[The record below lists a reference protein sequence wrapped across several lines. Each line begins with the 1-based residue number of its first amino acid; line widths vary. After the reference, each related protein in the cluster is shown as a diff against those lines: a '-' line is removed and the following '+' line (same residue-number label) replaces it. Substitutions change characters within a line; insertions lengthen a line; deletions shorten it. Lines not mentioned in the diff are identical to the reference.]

1 MSRSDYSI
9 VTPPYTAESINS
21 ASLLTESVTVLTS
34 EINRIQS
41 QPRKSR
47 VTSNT
52 EIIYSD
58 NNSNLRQLKLIFSRY
73 LSTERQS
80 NKLAT
85 IIDSLRNDGS
95 ITLNEL
101 ILKLPYNNRPTQEQR
116 TLILHELQEIGLIE
130 MSSAAKN
137 SIMIR
142 KGPLYY

>member
-1 MSRSDYSI
+1 MSRNDYSI

-21 ASLLTESVTVLTS
+21 ASLLTESVSVSIS
-34 EINRIQS
+34 EINQIQS
-41 QPRKSR
+41 QPRS
-47 VTSNT
+47 VTSNA
-52 EIIYSD
+52 EIIDSD

-85 IIDSLRNDGS
+85 IIDSLSNDGS

-130 MSSAAKN
+130 TSSAAKK
-137 SIMIR
+137 SILIR

>member
-1 MSRSDYSI
+1 MSRNDYSI

-21 ASLLTESVTVLTS
+21 ASLLTESVSVSIS
-34 EINRIQS
+34 EINQIQS
-41 QPRKSR
+41 QPRS
-47 VTSNT
+47 VTSNA
-52 EIIYSD
+52 EIIDSD

-85 IIDSLRNDGS
+85 IIDSLSNDGS

-116 TLILHELQEIGLIE
+116 TLIMHELQEIGLIE
-130 MSSAAKN
+130 TSSAAKK
-137 SIMIR
+137 SILIR

>member
-1 MSRSDYSI
+1 MSRNDYSI

-21 ASLLTESVTVLTS
+21 VSLLTESVNVSIS
-34 EINRIQS
+34 EINQIQS
-41 QPRKSR
+41 QPRS
-47 VTSNT
+47 VTSNA
-52 EIIYSD
+52 EIIDSD

-85 IIDSLRNDGS
+85 IIDSLSNDGS

-116 TLILHELQEIGLIE
+116 TLIMHELQEIGLIE
-130 MSSAAKN
+130 TSSAAKK
-137 SIMIR
+137 SILIR